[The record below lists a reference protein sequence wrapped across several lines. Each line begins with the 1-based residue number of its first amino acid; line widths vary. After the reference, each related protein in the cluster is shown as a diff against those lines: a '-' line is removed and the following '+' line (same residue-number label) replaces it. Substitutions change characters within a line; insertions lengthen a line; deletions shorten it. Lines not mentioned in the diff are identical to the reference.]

1 MFQYEQAGR
10 KFTIKIN
17 CSRWTKDLNISND
30 TIKVLDENIR
40 RKISDT
46 PHSNIFTN
54 MSTRARDIKEIINKW
69 DYIKLKSFWIAKENI
84 SKMKRE
90 LTIWENIFA
99 NDTLDKS
106 LISKMYKELTGL
118 HSRKTKNPIKKWEK
132 DLYRHFSKE
141 DTQRAQRH
149 MKRCSESLVIK

>member
-1 MFQYEQAGR
+1 MLVIWRTSSEIKRKKAHRNKMEVNKMFQYEQAGR

-54 MSTRARDIKEIINKW
+54 MSLTARDLRKE
-69 DYIKLKSFWIAKENI
+69 
-84 SKMKRE
+84 
-90 LTIWENIFA
+90 
-99 NDTLDKS
+99 
-106 LISKMYKELTGL
+106 
-118 HSRKTKNPIKKWEK
+118 
-132 DLYRHFSKE
+132 
-141 DTQRAQRH
+141 
-149 MKRCSESLVIK
+149 